1 MLDNVSDRP
10 AASAEA
16 SDLPEQ
22 GMALLKRIKSKTAKV
37 GIIGLGYVG
46 LPLAVTAASRGN
58 PVTGFDID
66 RTKLDA
72 LKQGRSY
79 IAAVSDEALSA
90 VHKKTFTWS
99 DDFSQLEQCD
109 VIIIC
114 VPTPLSSHREPNL
127 SYVEVTAQRIAQYM
141 RPETLVVLESTT
153 YPGTADDIMTPILE
167 SGGLKAGKDFFVA
180 SSPERE
186 DPGNQSYHTATIPK
200 IVGGDGEMASLLAEQ
215 FYSGVVDRVVP
226 VSSTRTAEAVK
237 ITENIFRAVNIGL
250 VNELKIIYDAMG
262 IDIWEVID
270 GAATKPFGFM
280 PFYPGPGLGG
290 HCIPIDPFY
299 LTWKAR
305 EHDLA
310 TRFIE
315 LAGDINNT
323 MPKYVVART
332 REVIDQTHGRGLRDA
347 KVLIVGM
354 AYKKNVSDV
363 RESPSL
369 RIMHWLDEQNVQV
382 DFIDPM
388 IGVLPGMHDFPEFSG
403 RKAVQP
409 DSLKATGYDAI
420 IISTDHD
427 DIDYQALADLGVPII
442 DTRNAM
448 ARRGL
453 PLENVTKA

>member
-1 MLDNVSDRP
+1 MLDKTGENTGQTPSDD
-10 AASAEA
+10 A
-16 SDLPEQ
+16 LPEH
-22 GMALLKRIKSKTAKV
+22 GLALLERLRTKSATV

-46 LPLAVTAASRGN
+46 LPLAVTAAARGN
-58 PVTGFDID
+58 QVIGFDID
-66 RTKLDA
+66 QVKVDA
-72 LKQGRSY
+72 LADGRSY
-79 IAAVSDEALSA
+79 IAAVSDEALA
-90 VHKKTFTWS
+90 DAHQKGFRATLNFE
-99 DDFSQLEQCD
+99 QLSQCD
-109 VIIIC
+109 VIVIC

-127 SYVEVTAQRIAQYM
+127 SYVEVTAARIAEQM
-141 RPETLVVLESTT
+141 KPGTLVVLESTT

-167 SGGLKAGKDFFVA
+167 RGGLKAGTDFFVA

-186 DPGNQSYHTATIPK
+186 DPGNQTYHTATIPK

-215 FYSGVVDRVVP
+215 FYSGVVDKVVP
-226 VSSTRTAEAVK
+226 VSSTRAAEAVK

-332 REVIDQTHGRGLRDA
+332 RDVIDQTYGKGLRDA
-347 KVLIVGM
+347 RILIVGM

-369 RIMHWLDEQNVQV
+369 RIMHWLDEQNAEV
-382 DFIDPM
+382 DFLDPM
-388 IGVLPGMHDFPEFSG
+388 IAALPELHDFPRFSG
-403 RKAVQP
+403 REGVAP
-409 DSLKATGYDAI
+409 DALAAANYDAI

-427 DIDYQALADLGVPII
+427 DIDYAALIALGVPII
-442 DTRNAM
+442 DTRNAL

-453 PLENVTKA
+453 PLDQVTKA

>member
-1 MLDNVSDRP
+1 MLDNVTEKS
-10 AASAEA
+10 AARTEP
-16 SDLPEQ
+16 SDLPEK
-22 GMALLKRIKSKTAKV
+22 GTALLERLKSKTAKV

-58 PVTGFDID
+58 TVIGFDID
-66 RTKLDA
+66 PAKLDA
-72 LKQGRSY
+72 LEQGKSY
-79 IAAVSDEALSA
+79 IAAVSNEALA
-90 VHKKTFTWS
+90 EVHQKTFSWS
-99 DDFSQLEQCD
+99 GDFAELKQCD

-127 SYVEVTAQRIAQYM
+127 TYVEITAERIARYM
-141 RPETLVVLESTT
+141 TPETLVVLESTT

-167 SGGLKAGKDFFVA
+167 SGGLKAGEDFFVA

-186 DPGNQSYHTATIPK
+186 DPGNQNYHTATIPK
-200 IVGGDGEMASLLAEQ
+200 IVGGDGEMASQLAEQ
-215 FYSGVVDRVVP
+215 FYSGVVDKVVP

-323 MPKYVVART
+323 MPKYVVQRT
-332 REVIDQTHGRGLRDA
+332 RDVIDQTHGRGLRDA
-347 KVLIVGM
+347 KILIVGM

-382 DFIDPM
+382 DYLDPM
-388 IGVLPGMHDFPEFSG
+388 ISVLPEMHDFPQFSG
-403 RKAVQP
+403 RAAVSPEAVSQV
-409 DSLKATGYDAI
+409 GYDAI

-427 DIDYQALADLGVPII
+427 DIDYEALASLGVPII
-442 DTRNAM
+442 DTRNAIE
-448 ARRGL
+448 RRGL
-453 PLENVTKA
+453 SLENVTKA